1 MKKILVIEDE
11 AMLREEIVTW
21 LNLEG
26 YDVVEADN
34 GRKGLELAL
43 QEAPDLILSDIMM
56 PDLSGTD
63 VLRFLMDKA
72 GFDIPFLFMSALAE
86 REDIRK
92 GMILGADDYITKPFT
107 RKDLLESLQARQQK
121 SEMAKSSKREAVN
134 ELRNQ
139 IIMHLPHELRTPL
152 NSIIGFASMMADM
165 PEKFS
170 SQEIAEFG
178 KHIYKGGLRLHRLV
192 ENYLLYIQLL
202 LKKIPHES
210 HCQGE
215 HIELIANE
223 VIYNLIETQKY
234 KQPYHLSL
242 EPAPRLEI
250 PEMFLRKILWELL
263 DNAFKFSFPDSS
275 VRITGSKKDN
285 VYLLSVHNEGRGMTE
300 ADIQKIGAY
309 MQFGRQYFE
318 QQGIGFGLIL
328 STQML
333 QSSGGNLK
341 IESTLEK
348 TTTIHCSIPLA

>member
-21 LNLEG
+21 LTLEG
-26 YDVVEADN
+26 YEVVEADN

-43 QEAPDLILSDIMM
+43 QAAPDIILSDIMM

-63 VLRFLMDKA
+63 VLRFLMEKA

-107 RKDLLESLQARQQK
+107 RKDLLDSLQARQQK
-121 SEMAKSSKREAVN
+121 SELAKSNKKEAVN

-152 NSIIGFASMMADM
+152 NSIIGFASMLTEM
-165 PEKFS
+165 PEKFNTN
-170 SQEIAEFG
+170 EIAEFG

-202 LKKIPHES
+202 LKKMPSED

-234 KQPYHLSL
+234 QQSYHLSL
-242 EPAPRLEI
+242 EPAPILQI
-250 PEMFLRKILWELL
+250 PEVFIRKILWELL
-263 DNAFKFSFPDSS
+263 DNAFKFSFPDS
-275 VRITGSKKDN
+275 VIRISGSIKDN
-285 VYLLSVHNEGRGMTE
+285 SYLLSIHNEGRGMAE
-300 ADIQKIGAY
+300 EDIHKIGAY

-333 QSSGGNLK
+333 ESAGGKLE
-341 IESTLEK
+341 IESIPDQ
-348 TTTIHCSIPLA
+348 TTTIHCSIPFM